1 LLAHR
6 RPDQIIPAVR
16 RCLLASLHMAEPRV
30 LEPIFLV
37 DIECPTRMIG
47 KVYATLNKRRGQI
60 NEENELSGTTL
71 SRIRAFLPV
80 NESFGFTDELRRV
93 TSGTAFPQCQ
103 FDHWALLPGE
113 PFEMNTKCGQ
123 IITDI
128 RLRKSLSEQIPPL
141 ESLIDR
147 Q

>member
-1 LLAHR
+1 M
-6 RPDQIIPAVR
+6 
-16 RCLLASLHMAEPRV
+16 HMAQPRL

-47 KVYATLNKRRGQI
+47 KVYSTLNKRRGQI
-60 NEENELSGTTL
+60 NEENELHGTTL
-71 SRIRAFLPV
+71 TRIKAFLPV
-80 NESFGFTDELRRV
+80 NESFGYTEELRQA

-113 PFEMNTKCGQ
+113 PFELNTKCGQ
-123 IITDI
+123 IVSET
-128 RLRKSLSEQIPPL
+128 RQRKALPEQVPAI
-141 ESLIDR
+141 ESLVDR

>member
-1 LLAHR
+1 
-6 RPDQIIPAVR
+6 
-16 RCLLASLHMAEPRV
+16 MAEPRL

-47 KVYATLNKRRGQI
+47 KVYSTLNKRRGQI
-60 NEENELSGTTL
+60 SEENELNGSTL

-80 NESFGFTDELRRV
+80 NESFGFTEELRHA

-103 FDHWALLPGE
+103 FDHWGLLPGE
-113 PFEMNTKCGQ
+113 PFEMNSKCAQ
-123 IITDI
+123 IVSET
-128 RLRKSLSEQIPPL
+128 RLRKSLPEQIPAL
-141 ESLIDR
+141 DSFIDR

>member
-1 LLAHR
+1 
-6 RPDQIIPAVR
+6 
-16 RCLLASLHMAEPRV
+16 MAEPRV

-47 KVYATLNKRRGQI
+47 KVYSSLNKRRGQI
-60 NEENELSGTTL
+60 CEESKVNGTSL
-71 SRIRAFLPV
+71 SRIKAFLPV
-80 NESFGFTDELRRV
+80 NESFGFTGELRYA

-113 PFEMNTKCGQ
+113 PFDASTKAGQ
-123 IITDI
+123 IVSDT
-128 RLRKSLSEQIPPL
+128 RQRKSLSATVPAL
-141 ESLIDR
+141 DTLVDR

>member
-1 LLAHR
+1 ML
-6 RPDQIIPAVR
+6 PALR
-16 RCLLASLHMAEPRV
+16 RCLLASLHMAQPRL

-37 DIECPTRMIG
+37 DIECPRHMIG
-47 KVYATLNKRRGQI
+47 KVYSTLNKRRGQI
-60 NEENELSGTTL
+60 CEETELSGTTL
-71 SRIRAFLPV
+71 SRIKAYLPV
-80 NESFGFTDELRRV
+80 NESFGFTEDLRHA

-113 PFEMNTKCGQ
+113 PFEATGKCIE
-123 IITDI
+123 IITGT
-128 RLRKSLSEQIPPL
+128 RQRKHLPAAIPAL

>member
-1 LLAHR
+1 
-6 RPDQIIPAVR
+6 
-16 RCLLASLHMAEPRV
+16 MAEPRL
-30 LEPIFLV
+30 LEPIYLV

-60 NEENELSGTTL
+60 TEESELSGTTL
-71 SRIRAFLPV
+71 TRIKAFLPV
-80 NESFGFTDELRRV
+80 NESFGFTEELRRV

-113 PFEMNTKCGQ
+113 PFEMNSKCGQ
-123 IITDI
+123 ITAET
-128 RLRKSLSEQIPPL
+128 RQRKSLPEQIPAL

>member
-1 LLAHR
+1 MIAHR
-6 RPDQIIPAVR
+6 RPDQIIPAAR
-16 RCLLASLHMAEPRV
+16 RCVLASLHMAEPRL

-60 NEENELSGTTL
+60 NEENELGGTTL
-71 SRIRAFLPV
+71 TRIKAFLPV
-80 NESFGFTDELRRV
+80 NESFGFTEELRRV

-113 PFEMNTKCGQ
+113 PFDMNTKCGQ
-123 IITDI
+123 ITTEI
-128 RLRKSLSEQIPPL
+128 RLRKSLPEQIPAL

>member
-1 LLAHR
+1 
-6 RPDQIIPAVR
+6 
-16 RCLLASLHMAEPRV
+16 MAEPRL

-60 NEENELSGTTL
+60 NEENELNGTTL

-80 NESFGFTDELRRV
+80 NESFGFTEELRRV

-113 PFEMNTKCGQ
+113 PFEMNTKCNQ
-123 IITDI
+123 IVTEI
-128 RLRKSLSEQIPPL
+128 RLRKSLPEQIPAL
-141 ESLIDR
+141 ESLVDR

>member
-1 LLAHR
+1 
-6 RPDQIIPAVR
+6 
-16 RCLLASLHMAEPRV
+16 MAEPRL
-30 LEPIFLV
+30 LEPIYLV

-80 NESFGFTDELRRV
+80 NESFGFTEELRRV

-103 FDHWALLPGE
+103 FDHWSLLPGE
-113 PFEMNTKCGQ
+113 PFEMNTKCNQ
-123 IITDI
+123 IVTDI
-128 RLRKSLSEQIPPL
+128 RLRKSLPEQIPAL